1 VFKQKK
7 PESSPSEPVA
17 VYQMDAYIENRYEST
32 NGYRSIKITNG
43 GRYGGETIKVDLR
56 LDKSTWEVAES
67 GQRVRVTVELLEV
80 ADQLSAV
87 PQMKALGSGQ

>member
-1 VFKQKK
+1 
-7 PESSPSEPVA
+7 
-17 VYQMDAYIENRYEST
+17 
-32 NGYRSIKITNG
+32 
-43 GRYGGETIKVDLR
+43 